1 MPFEAHPD
9 RRKIATLLAIAAAFV
24 LIGVWLA
31 GGVGPVGS
39 IRGWS
44 PQALHVFGWIAIVFF
59 GFGVAV
65 LLQRL
70 FSSGAEV
77 RIDAE
82 GVYGRRSGNRVI
94 PWSVIERI
102 TTVDAGRVPLAH
114 LFLNDPS
121 AFAGRK
127 RLGAKSFGHVTL
139 SLQGTDGELSEMRAA
154 FDYFAPGR
162 RDDSAGTP

>member
-9 RRKIATLLAIAAAFV
+9 RRKIASLLAIAGAFV
-24 LIGVWLA
+24 LSGVWLA
-31 GGVGPVGS
+31 GGFGPVES

-65 LLQRL
+65 LVQRL
-70 FSSGAEV
+70 FSSGVEV
-77 RIDAE
+77 RVDAE

-94 PWSVIERI
+94 PWSAIERI
-102 TTVDAGRVPLAH
+102 TTVDAGRVQLAY
-114 LFLNDPS
+114 LFLNDAS
-121 AFAGRK
+121 EFAGRK
-127 RLGAKSFGHVTL
+127 SMGAKSFGQVAL
-139 SLQGTDGELSEMRAA
+139 SLQGTDGKVSDMRAA

-162 RDDSAGTP
+162 RDDSGG

>member
-9 RRKIATLLAIAAAFV
+9 RRKIASLLAIAVAFV
-24 LIGVWLA
+24 LIGVWLT
-31 GGVGPVGS
+31 GGFGPVGP

-65 LLQRL
+65 LVSRL

-77 RIDAE
+77 RVDAE

-94 PWSVIERI
+94 PWSAIERI
-102 TTVDAGRVPLAH
+102 TTVDAGRVQLAH
-114 LFLNDPS
+114 VFLDDAS
-121 AFAGRK
+121 AFAGPK
-127 RLGAKSFGHVTL
+127 RMGAKSFGHVTL
-139 SLQGTDGELSEMRAA
+139 SLQGTDGKLSDMRAA

-162 RDDSAGTP
+162 RDDSAG

>member
-9 RRKIATLLAIAAAFV
+9 RRKIASLLAIAGAFV

-31 GGVGPVGS
+31 GGFGPVGP

-44 PQALHVFGWIAIVFF
+44 PQALHVFGWIAIAFF

-65 LLQRL
+65 LVARL

-82 GVYGRRSGNRVI
+82 GVYGRRSGNQVI
-94 PWSVIERI
+94 PWSAIERI
-102 TTVDAGRVPLAH
+102 TTVDTGRVQLAH
-114 LFLNDPS
+114 LFLTDDS
-121 AFAGRK
+121 RLAGRK
-127 RLGAKSFGHVTL
+127 RLVARSFGHVTL
-139 SLQGTDGELSEMRAA
+139 SLQGTDGKLSDMRAA
-154 FDYFAPGR
+154 FDHFAAGR
-162 RDDSAGTP
+162 RDDAAG

>member
-9 RRKIATLLAIAAAFV
+9 RRKIAALLAIAVAFV
-24 LIGVWLA
+24 LIGVRLA
-31 GGVGPVGS
+31 GGFGPVGP

-65 LLQRL
+65 LVARL

-94 PWSVIERI
+94 PWSAIERI
-102 TTVDAGRVPLAH
+102 TTADTGRVQLAH
-114 LFLNDPS
+114 LFLDDASVFPS
-121 AFAGRK
+121 PK

-139 SLQGTDGELSEMRAA
+139 SLQGTDGKLSDMRAA

-162 RDDSAGTP
+162 RDDSGG

>member
-9 RRKIATLLAIAAAFV
+9 RRKIASLLAIAVVFV
-24 LIGVWLA
+24 LIGVRLA
-31 GGVGPVGS
+31 GGFGPVES

-65 LLQRL
+65 LVSRL
-70 FSSGAEV
+70 FSSGVEV

-94 PWSVIERI
+94 PWNAIERI
-102 TTVDAGRVPLAH
+102 TTADTGRVQLAH
-114 LFLNDPS
+114 LFLDDASAIPS
-121 AFAGRK
+121 PK

-139 SLQGTDGELSEMRAA
+139 SLQGTDGKLSDMRAA

-162 RDDSAGTP
+162 RDDSAG

>member
-9 RRKIATLLAIAAAFV
+9 RRKIASLLAIAGAFV
-24 LIGVWLA
+24 LSGVWLA
-31 GGVGPVGS
+31 GGFGPVES

-65 LLQRL
+65 LVQRL
-70 FSSGAEV
+70 FSSGVEV
-77 RIDAE
+77 RVDAE

-94 PWSVIERI
+94 PWSAIERI
-102 TTVDAGRVPLAH
+102 TTVDGGRVQLAY
-114 LFLNDPS
+114 LFLNDAS
-121 AFAGRK
+121 EFAGRK
-127 RLGAKSFGHVTL
+127 RLGAKSFGHVAL
-139 SLQGTDGELSEMRAA
+139 SLQGTDGKLSDMRAA

-162 RDDSAGTP
+162 RDDSGS

>member
-9 RRKIATLLAIAAAFV
+9 RRKIASLLAIGGAFV

-31 GGVGPVGS
+31 GGFGPVGP

-44 PQALHVFGWIAIVFF
+44 PQALHVFGWIAIAFF

-65 LLQRL
+65 LVARL
-70 FSSGAEV
+70 FASGAEV

-94 PWSVIERI
+94 PWSAIERI
-102 TTVDAGRVPLAH
+102 TTVDTGRVQLAH
-114 LFLNDPS
+114 LFLDAAS
-121 AFAGRK
+121 AFPRPR
-127 RLGAKSFGHVTL
+127 RLGARSFGHVTL
-139 SLQGTDGELSEMRAA
+139 SLQGTDGELSDMRAA

-162 RDDSAGTP
+162 RDDSAG